1 MTETYYAGV
10 YWPGRPESQ
19 EACSRRAELLF
30 QHLADLDPSLA
41 SWFEQGTSREAA
53 LNARFTPDAGTLLG
67 LFKKQKYQQGGDE
80 LAFSAWNGKPG
91 DSSVINFAC
100 GSPTLD
106 TVDLCVLTP
115 PSKGLAAERL
125 FSVAAITRMLRA
137 MVRAWEPTWGV
148 FTSDSHRDEV
158 SEFADVGTFVGWV
171 TYLANHRGTVPPLP
185 APVRVEPVED
195 RGSLI
200 ILTPE
205 RLTVSNPEHVAL
217 ARHVGELLTR
227 AGLLRPMTS

>member
-10 YWPGRPESQ
+10 YWPGRPESL

-30 QHLADLDPSLA
+30 QRLAVLDPSLA
-41 SWFEQGTSREAA
+41 SWFEQAASREAA
-53 LNARFTPDAGTLLG
+53 LKAHFTPDAATLLG
-67 LFKKQKYQQGGDE
+67 LFQKPKYQQGGGQ
-80 LAFSAWNGKPG
+80 LAFSAWNGKPD

-125 FSVAAITRMLRA
+125 LSVSAITQMLRA
-137 MVRAWEPTWGV
+137 MVLAWEPTWGV
-148 FTSDSHRDEV
+148 FTSDAHRDEV
-158 SEFADVGTFVGWV
+158 SEFADVGTFLGWV
-171 TYLANHRGTVPPLP
+171 TYLARHLGTVPPLP

-195 RGSLI
+195 RGTLI
-200 ILTPE
+200 ILPPE
-205 RLTVSNPEHVAL
+205 RLTVGNPEHVAL
-217 ARHVGELLTR
+217 ARHVTELLTR
-227 AGLLRPMTS
+227 DGLLQPMRP